1 MVASAKNIVRIPST
15 KEAIKSF
22 DLEFKSFN
30 SQVSSTEFDTHSLT
44 QVLSTHKQLLKQAQ
58 FRLKVLKKRR
68 HSMVRQSSE
77 ILAQL
82 IKNDEENIDF
92 NRAKQ
97 LFKDE
102 SIEEAYELL
111 DHFCEFIL
119 VQFSHIR
126 KLEDCRDDVNEA
138 VSILIYAST
147 RCGEVPELRVI
158 RKLFEKRYGQKFAK
172 AAIELFPGNR
182 VNQQVVYCDT

>member
-1 MVASAKNIVRIPST
+1 MAASAKNIVRIPST

-22 DLEFKSFN
+22 DLEFKSLTPKFL
-30 SQVSSTEFDTHSLT
+30 QRSSTLTHSL
-44 QVLSTHKQLLKQAQ
+44 SKQLLKQAQ

-68 HSMVRQSSE
+68 HAMVRQSSE

-82 IKNDEENIDF
+82 IKNDEENIDV
-92 NRAKQ
+92 NRARQ

-138 VSILIYAST
+138 VSSLIYAST

-158 RKLFEKRYGQKFAK
+158 RKLFKKRYGQKFAK
-172 AAIELFPGNR
+172 
-182 VNQQVVYCDT
+182 VNCSLEIG